1 MSDSSGS
8 TQEIT
13 WQEAVARLARE
24 RTVAE
29 TCAALLKKRGDAAA
43 VDHGALQYA
52 EAKAEYD
59 GITAGLIVALARK
72 AEPSSLPDIEARLRR
87 GFAKREAFCRSVQM
101 LVPAP
106 RAGEKGW
113 IQEAVKGALGPLV
126 DALKAIWLRSRDDD
140 ALVRKTIETQ
150 LEATTWAGF
159 ASIKP
164 SP

>member
-1 MSDSSGS
+1 MGNSSGS

-24 RTVAE
+24 RTLAE
-29 TCAALLKKRGDAAA
+29 TCASLLKKRGDAAA
-43 VDHGALQYA
+43 VDRGALQYV

-59 GITAGLIVALARK
+59 GIIAGLIVALARK
-72 AEPSSLPDIEARLRR
+72 GEPSSLPDIEARLRR
-87 GFAKREAFCRSVQM
+87 GFAKREAFCRSVQT

-106 RAGEKGW
+106 RAVEKGW
-113 IQEAVKGALGPLV
+113 IEEALKGAIGPLV

-140 ALVRKTIETQ
+140 ALVRKSIETQ
-150 LEATTWAGF
+150 LEATVWPEF

-164 SP
+164 GP